1 VSTFV
6 VWDRCRTAKHTRLIP
21 ADRIVEIGRKND
33 RFKKIEE
40 QLKMSY
46 LAPDSEWFLTT
57 LVETANS

>member
-1 VSTFV
+1 VGAFRV
-6 VWDRCRTAKHTRLIP
+6 H
-21 ADRIVEIGRKND
+21 RINTTPTILRKK
-33 RFKKIEE
+33 FEE